1 VVDAPIDPAN
11 EILLIEDEP
20 QVASALQLVLRQ
32 AHHPCDV
39 AANAKTARELFDR
52 KKYRVVITDVNI
64 PDGDGIELVASFQQ
78 QRHVPIIVI
87 TGNPTLKSALA
98 AMRIS
103 VVAFLLKPFEP
114 ETLLLELERALAAE
128 RSWAKVAQT
137 IERVDSWRSELVAF
151 DSLLGSTANPSET
164 AAALLAMTARQLMEG
179 MADLRLQI
187 AALTASAPVGS
198 AAGSALN
205 ASRPVALLE
214 AIRDTIA
221 VLDRTKDAFR
231 SRELGE
237 LRKRL
242 ELLLGS
248 ERPAPPRQPAR

>member
-1 VVDAPIDPAN
+1 VADAPIDTAN
-11 EILLIEDEP
+11 EILLIEDDP

-32 AHHPCDV
+32 ARHPCDI
-39 AANAKTARELFDR
+39 APNAKTATEFFHR

-64 PDGDGIELVASFQQ
+64 PDGDGIELVASFL
-78 QRHVPIIVI
+78 QRRRVPIIVI
-87 TGNPTLKSALA
+87 TGNPTLQSALA

-103 VVAFLLKPFEP
+103 VVAFMLKPFEP
-114 ETLLLELERALAAE
+114 DALLIELERALAAE

-137 IERVDSWRSELVAF
+137 IERVESWRSELVAF
-151 DSLLGSTANPSET
+151 DSLLSSTAHPGET

-187 AALTASAPVGS
+187 AALTAGGS
-198 AAGSALN
+198 ASDAAGTALN

-248 ERPAPPRQPAR
+248 ERAEPPRRPTA